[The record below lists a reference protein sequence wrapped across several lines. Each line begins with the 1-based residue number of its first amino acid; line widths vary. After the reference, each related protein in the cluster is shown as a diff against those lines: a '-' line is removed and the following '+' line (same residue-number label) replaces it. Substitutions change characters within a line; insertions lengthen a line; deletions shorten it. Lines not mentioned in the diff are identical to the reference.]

1 MWWWTLDL
9 LWWSFQISN
18 HYVIHLKLTWG
29 CLSTVSQLKIYIMQL
44 IQCHATCT
52 SPPPWTTSYSKISP
66 CFTIPLPHLHWY
78 PGPVCEEPAFLLPQ
92 DHLLEE
98 QPEWTAREGGG
109 VASPG
114 SAVPWWQPLTT
125 SDDSFLSPSDTRK
138 SSRWM
143 ACGIWKASPWPRT
156 HQTRVCGRALHPAL
170 RSLFCEPTY
179 RQGTFPRPRKEEPPL
194 PGVLSSGPWTR
205 WLALDRLWGPRLGHS
220 SADRAGDLSSLTL
233 ARRVRSSGCSFNQNR
248 TSEMNPHPCLLFLL
262 SFWQEY

>member
-1 MWWWTLDL
+1 MCWWTLNL

-44 IQCHATCT
+44 IQCPATCT

-66 CFTIPLPHLHWY
+66 CFTITLPHLHWY

-114 SAVPWWQPLTT
+114 SAVAWWQPLTT

-179 RQGTFPRPRKEEPPL
+179 RRDLSQAPQGGAAAPRGAL
-194 PGVLSSGPWTR
+194 LW
-205 WLALDRLWGPRLGHS
+205 ALDQVTCSWPSL
-220 SADRAGDLSSLTL
+220 RATPG
-233 ARRVRSSGCSFNQNR
+233 A
-248 TSEMNPHPCLLFLL
+248 LL
-262 SFWQEY
+262 SRQGWRPFVSDPGEEGEKFRLQL